1 MIIYLKSGQTIDM
14 GDVTTIMNE
23 DNDRFKPLK
32 YANDGDPIADWLYAN
47 EDSAIR
53 FYNKTGEALELKTTE
68 IVGIR
73 EDVK

>member
-23 DNDRFKPLK
+23 DNDGFKPLK
-32 YANDGDPIADWLYAN
+32 YAKDGDPIADWLYVN
-47 EDSAIR
+47 EDSSIR
-53 FYNKTGEALELKTTE
+53 FYNKNEEVLELKTTE

-73 EDVK
+73 EDMK